1 MASPQSSVQ
10 WLIRFLL
17 GLYFCRLPFRRNLD
31 LALPRSTLQFVGS
44 VLATLALIEPVPL
57 WLQKPEMVAGLVLQQ
72 WPQVLPELA
81 LLTGY
86 APEAGFALGAGRLTG
101 FGYHSPPAERKT
113 RQYPCPATYDAGV
126 C

>member
-1 MASPQSSVQ
+1 MVNPVSTWAAFVPLTVSME
-10 WLIRFLL
+10 
-17 GLYFCRLPFRRNLD
+17 LD
-31 LALPRSTLQFVGS
+31 LALPRSSLQFVGS

-57 WLQKPEMVAGLVLQQ
+57 WLQKPEMVAGHLLQQ
-72 WPQVLPELA
+72 WPQALPELA

-101 FGYHSPPAERKT
+101 FGNHSPPAERKT

>member
-1 MASPQSSVQ
+1 MASPQSSAQ
-10 WLIRFLL
+10 WLIRFLP
-17 GLYFCRLPFRRNLD
+17 GLHLCRLPFRWNLD
-31 LALPRSTLQFVGS
+31 LALPRSSLQFVGS

-57 WLQKPEMVAGLVLQQ
+57 WLQKPEMVAEHLLQQ
-72 WPQVLPELA
+72 WPQALPELA

-101 FGYHSPPAERKT
+101 FGNHSQPAERKT